1 MNYRQPRPSGPAMD
15 RDGITMRNPF
25 SSGRFHL
32 EFERQLAE
40 GRMREKAAKRQQP
53 KAQQAY

>member
-40 GRMREKAAKRQQP
+40 GRMREKAAKRQQKP
-53 KAQQAY
+53 N